1 MSGATARGATASTSR
16 KPGLDGDTLYFPFSS
31 YFHRKQAVI
40 EFREAE
46 LKYTGNG
53 LRIDKSRSG
62 KHRSVYRCP
71 SVIIPHPDG
80 AKGSGKT
87 QWLAETL
94 PGFVEPSIQSGESRT
109 VFCRRRLRELE
120 AHAEARGLCPF
131 KVILKADLVLRD
143 LWQFQKLRNGEF
155 VIHHAIGCTSVAK
168 LSCAGTRAA
177 ITADVQV
184 NPGISKGI
192 AQKLTGPQGHH
203 QQQLQHRL
211 LSVL

>member
-1 MSGATARGATASTSR
+1 MSAQVLALPFAAIMSGATARGATASTSR

-53 LRIDKSRSG
+53 LRIDKSHSG

-120 AHAEARGLCPF
+120 AHAEARGLCPLQQQQQQQQQQQLL
-131 KVILKADLVLRD
+131 LK
-143 LWQFQKLRNGEF
+143 ES
-155 VIHHAIGCTSVAK
+155 H
-168 LSCAGTRAA
+168 
-177 ITADVQV
+177 
-184 NPGISKGI
+184 
-192 AQKLTGPQGHH
+192 HH
-203 QQQLQHRL
+203 QQQQLQQRL